1 MMQDIPAGTA
11 IGEYIVSSKLGEG
24 GMGTVY
30 AAQHPSLGKQVAIK
44 ILRAELCTNVEA
56 TNRFV
61 QEARTLSKLGH
72 PNIVDVSNLGT
83 LPDGRA
89 FFVMERL
96 VGEDLATTL
105 ARRPVPAKEA
115 CQIINSVARALE
127 AAHAK
132 GIVHRD
138 LKPENIFLHQVDG
151 EAPVVKLL
159 DFGIAKLSGTDSQ
172 LERTR
177 TGSMMGTPRY
187 VSPEQARGVGV
198 DHRTDIYSLGVVLF
212 EVLAH
217 QPPFNGETAMDIMMA
232 HLLQEAPR
240 LGSIAPVSAT
250 LDNLVAQMLAKDA
263 AARPSL
269 AEVRTVLKAVES
281 GNEAPNA
288 TLTTPWPPVRALGTE
303 PTQLH
308 GVGTAAVTRDE
319 APSPVRSKRGGIPLW
334 TVVAAGLAI
343 VTAGVVVWQTSSG
356 NRTNEA
362 NPPAPPQP
370 QPQVII
376 APTPT
381 APPMPSTPV
390 VVAPTTHAVTIRI
403 AGVSQA
409 TIEVDGR
416 VRSTGTVASL
426 DLTAG
431 AHTVVATAGKQV
443 ERRDITVSDHD
454 DTVEIAFAAL
464 APTAKIANKPGK
476 DPSTQAKAG
485 KPPVKDPKPDVT
497 PDPKPDV
504 KPVAKPSTGDDDLMD
519 LKKK

>member
-1 MMQDIPAGTA
+1 MQDIPPGTE
-11 IGEYIVSSKLGEG
+11 IGEYVVSAKLGEG

-72 PNIVDVSNLGT
+72 PNIVDVSNLGN

-96 VGEDLATTL
+96 VGEDLATTI
-105 ARRPVPAKEA
+105 ARRPVPASEA

-198 DHRTDIYSLGVVLF
+198 DQRTDIYSLGVVLF

-217 QPPFNGETAMDIMMA
+217 QPPFHGETAMDIMMA

-240 LGSIAPVSAT
+240 LGSIAPVSSM
-250 LDNLVAQMLAKDA
+250 LDSLVAQMLAKDA
-263 AARPSL
+263 VARPTL
-269 AEVRTVLKAVES
+269 AEVRSVLKAVES
-281 GNEAPNA
+281 GAELSNGAA
-288 TLTTPWPPVRALGTE
+288 TTPWPPARL
-303 PTQLH
+303 
-308 GVGTAAVTRDE
+308 VGTATQPHSIGGAAATNAEVAAAPKRAKRARVPMWAVVT
-319 APSPVRSKRGGIPLW
+319 
-334 TVVAAGLAI
+334 AGLAI
-343 VTAGVVVWQTSSG
+343 ATAAVVGLQLSSG
-356 NRTNEA
+356 DRTTENKPIA
-362 NPPAPPQP
+362 SQPP
-370 QPQVII
+370 VII

-381 APPMPSTPV
+381 APPMPSEPV
-390 VVAPTTHAVTIRI
+390 VVAPTTRAITIRI
-403 AGVSQA
+403 AGVREA

-431 AHTVVATAGKQV
+431 THTVIATAGKQV
-443 ERRDITVSDHD
+443 EQRDITVGDHD
-454 DTVEIAFAAL
+454 DTIEIAFATAVQVAKP
-464 APTAKIANKPGK
+464 APKPGK
-476 DPSTQAKAG
+476 VN
-485 KPPVKDPKPDVT
+485 KPVAASLKSEVMPDSKPELM
-497 PDPKPDV
+497 PDV
-504 KPVAKPSTGDDDLMD
+504 KPVAKPSAGDDELMD